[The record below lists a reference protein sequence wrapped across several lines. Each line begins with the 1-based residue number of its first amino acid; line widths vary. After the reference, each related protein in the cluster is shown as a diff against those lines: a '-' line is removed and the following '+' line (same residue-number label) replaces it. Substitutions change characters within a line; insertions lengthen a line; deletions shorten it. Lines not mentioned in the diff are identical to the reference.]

1 MMRRVRPSLLVVAAV
16 GLGACASVPSDAALP
31 TLAIPATLPAAEP
44 TSTTSPPPNTLVP
57 DDGLSA
63 ADRRL
68 EFAFRVLDDG
78 LQPKSIVHSGT
89 GLFFA
94 QNMMYRHNV
103 SVFDRDGRLVSMID
117 DRVDL
122 DAFGV
127 AREGKARVVRGSP
140 VEAAF
145 TSDGRFAYVS
155 NYKMYGD
162 GWNSSADDLCLGDRW
177 EGSFVYRIDVAALK
191 IDQVIAVGAVP
202 KFLAVTPDDST
213 LLVSNWCS
221 LDVSVVDTA
230 TATERSRVKVGLHPR
245 GVAIASDSTVA
256 YVSVMGGP
264 KIVRIDLATLE
275 TRSFDGGVTPR
286 HLLLSPDD
294 STLYVS
300 NNFAG
305 TVRAIDV
312 ATGRTI
318 KTLSVGEQPRTMT
331 ISDDGTAL
339 YVVVYRRDALVK
351 VRASDL
357 TELQRIETGVRPI
370 GVTYDAATR
379 RVWVAN
385 YAGSLSVYDDR

>member
-1 MMRRVRPSLLVVAAV
+1 VIRRAAFGLALVVLPACAAV
-16 GLGACASVPSDAALP
+16 STEPPTP
-31 TLAIPATLPAAEP
+31 TLEIPATLPAPGAADSTLPIP
-44 TSTTSPPPNTLVP
+44 TTLVA
-57 DDGLSA
+57 DDGRPA

-103 SVFDRDGRLVSMID
+103 SVFDREGRLVSTID

-122 DAFGV
+122 AAFGV
-127 AREGKARVVRGSP
+127 AREGKATVVRGSP

-145 TSDGRFAYVS
+145 TSDGRHAFVS

-162 GWNSSADDLCLGDRW
+162 GWSTAADDLCLGNRW
-177 EGSFVYRIDVAALK
+177 EPSYVYRIDVATMT
-191 IDQVIAVGAVP
+191 IDQVIPVGAVP
-202 KFLAVTPDDST
+202 KFLAVSPDDST
-213 LLVSNWCS
+213 LVVSNWCS
-221 LDVSVVDTA
+221 LDASIVDVA
-230 TATERSRVKVGLHPR
+230 TGTERARVVVGLHPR
-245 GVAIASDSTVA
+245 GVAITSDSSVA

-275 TRSFDGGVTPR
+275 TRSIESGSTPR
-286 HLLLSPDD
+286 HLVLSPDD

-300 NNFAG
+300 NNLAG
-305 TVRAIDV
+305 TIRAIDL
-312 ATGRTI
+312 ATGRTTR
-318 KTLSVGEQPRTMT
+318 TLTVGEQPRTMAM
-331 ISDDGTAL
+331 SDDGTAL

-351 VRASDL
+351 VRTSDMS
-357 TELQRIETGVRPI
+357 EVQRVETGVRPI